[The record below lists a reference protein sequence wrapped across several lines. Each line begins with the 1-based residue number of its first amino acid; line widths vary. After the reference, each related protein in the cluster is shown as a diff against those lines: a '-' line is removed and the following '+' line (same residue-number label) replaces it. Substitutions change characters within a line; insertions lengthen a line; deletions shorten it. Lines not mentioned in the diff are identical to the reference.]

1 MPTSAAAPL
10 LVFGGCIEKGVCV
23 EISPKDA
30 WVYASIFRIPNPF
43 RNRCQV
49 PLPSPFARF
58 PILRSLVCRE
68 NSRNAL
74 QRKHLVRKRRSS
86 SAAGRGSPLGFKLY
100 EAGKDIMPVE
110 AVADFSGEKLLKK
123 PFRGRLRVNFCTRTA
138 CTPSP
143 VGQQP
148 TSRAIKG
155 CLSRISLACSRGS
168 HSDASLDTVVI

>member
-74 QRKHLVRKRRSS
+74 QCKHLGRKRMSS
-86 SAAGRGSPLGFKLY
+86 SAAGRGRPRGFKFY
-100 EAGKDIMPVE
+100 EAGKDIVPVE
-110 AVADFSGEKLLKK
+110 AVSETKARIPTFAGRSFSGAPPMGSIGKI
-123 PFRGRLRVNFCTRTA
+123 PMAPTR
-138 CTPSP
+138 
-143 VGQQP
+143 
-148 TSRAIKG
+148 KG
-155 CLSRISLACSRGS
+155 PDLIAAVEAKC
-168 HSDASLDTVVI
+168 